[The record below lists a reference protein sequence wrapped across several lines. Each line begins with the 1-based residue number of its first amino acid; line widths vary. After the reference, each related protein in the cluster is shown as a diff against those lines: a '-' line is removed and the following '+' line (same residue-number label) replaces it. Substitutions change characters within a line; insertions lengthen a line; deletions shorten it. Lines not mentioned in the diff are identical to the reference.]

1 MSTKYINTRILTL
14 TIALGCT
21 VFFTQCKKEQTTEEA
36 KPTTVETNTTTVHLT
51 DAQMKNAALEF
62 GALTERHIATTLK
75 LNGKIDVPPQNLISV
90 TNPLGGYLKFTK
102 LLPGMHVKK
111 GELIATMEDPQY
123 IQLQQNYLI
132 AKDKYEFAKLD
143 YNRQKDLNASQASS
157 DKVMQMAQAE
167 MNNQRITMNALAQQL
182 SLINI
187 STGSLTH
194 SNISRTV
201 NIYSPIN
208 GFVSTVLVNVGKY
221 VTPSDVMFEL
231 INPSDIHLNLKVYE
245 KDLNKLEIGQ
255 RVVSYTNGAPDKK
268 YEGEIVLIS
277 MDVNAEGASEVHCH
291 FEEFD
296 KKLVPGMYMN
306 ADIDTHAAVTQAL
319 TDDSVVYF
327 EGQNYVFVET
337 AKQTYVM
344 TPIKIGAKEEGYTQI
359 LNPEAIANKKIVT
372 KGAYTL
378 LMKLK
383 NTEEEE

>member
-1 MSTKYINTRILTL
+1 MFTKYINTRVLTL
-14 TIALGCT
+14 ALALGGAML
-21 VFFTQCKKEQTTEEA
+21 FTQCKKEQPTEEQA
-36 KPTTVETNTTTVHLT
+36 TPVEENTTTVHLT
-51 DAQMKNAALEF
+51 DAQMKNTTIETGTLS
-62 GALTERHIATTLK
+62 ERKIATTLK

-90 TNPLGGYLKFTK
+90 TNPLGGYLKYTK
-102 LLPGMHVKK
+102 LLPGMHIKK

-157 DKVMQMAQAE
+157 DKVMQIAQAE
-167 MNNQRITMNALAQQL
+167 MNNQRITMNALSQQL

-187 STGSLTH
+187 NPSSLTH

-208 GFVSTVLVNVGKY
+208 GFVSNVFVNVGKY

-231 INPSDIHLNLKVYE
+231 INPTDIHLNLKVYE
-245 KDLNKLEIGQ
+245 KDLDKLEIGQ

-277 MDVNAEGASEVHCH
+277 MDVNTDGISEVHCH

-306 ADIDTHAAVTQAL
+306 ADIDTHAAVSQAL
-319 TDDSVVYF
+319 PEESVVYF
-327 EGQNYVFVET
+327 ETKNYVFIET
-337 AKQTYVM
+337 AKQAYEMIEV
-344 TPIKIGAKEEGYTQI
+344 KIGAKEDGYIQI
-359 LNPEAIANKKIVT
+359 NNANELTNKKIVT

>member
-1 MSTKYINTRILTL
+1 MLAKYINTKTL
-14 TIALGCT
+14 TITLALSSAI
-21 VFFTQCKKEQTTEEA
+21 FFTQCKKEKATEEQ
-36 KPTTVETNTTTVHLT
+36 KTTVETNSTIVQLT
-51 DAQMKNAALEF
+51 DAQLKNTTLEI
-62 GALTERHIATTLK
+62 GTLSERHIATTLK

-90 TNPLGGYLKFTK
+90 TNPLGGYLKYTK
-102 LLPGMHVKK
+102 LLPGMQVKK

-157 DKVMQMAQAE
+157 DKVMQTAQAE
-167 MNNQRITMNALAQQL
+167 MNNQRITMNSLAQQL

-187 STGSLTH
+187 NPKSLSH
-194 SNISRTV
+194 NNISRTI

-208 GFVSTVLVNVGKY
+208 GFVSNVFVNVGKY
-221 VTPSDVMFEL
+221 VMPSDVMFEL

-245 KDLNKLEIGQ
+245 KDLDKLEVGQ
-255 RVVSYTNGAPDKK
+255 RVMSYTNGSPDKK

-277 MDVNAEGASEVHCH
+277 MDVNAEGVSEVHCH

-319 TDDSVVYF
+319 PEESIVYF
-327 EGQNYVFVET
+327 EGKNYVFVET
-337 AKQTYVM
+337 AKQTYELKEV
-344 TPIKIGAKEEGYTQI
+344 KIGAKEDGYIQI
-359 LNPEAIANKKIVT
+359 NNSETLNNKKIVT

-383 NTEEEE
+383 NTEEE

>member
-1 MSTKYINTRILTL
+1 MFTKYINTRLLTL
-14 TIALGCT
+14 ALALGSASL
-21 VFFTQCKKEQTTEEA
+21 FTQCKKEQAAEEQTA
-36 KPTTVETNTTTVHLT
+36 SVEENTTTVHLT
-51 DAQMKNAALEF
+51 DAQMKNTTIETGTLS
-62 GALTERHIATTLK
+62 ERKIATTLK

-90 TNPLGGYLKFTK
+90 TNPLGGYLKYTK
-102 LLPGMHVKK
+102 LLPGMHIKK

-157 DKVMQMAQAE
+157 DKVMQIAQAE
-167 MNNQRITMNALAQQL
+167 MNNQRITMNALSQQL

-187 STGSLTH
+187 NPSSLTH
-194 SNISRTV
+194 TNISRTA

-208 GFVSTVLVNVGKY
+208 GFVSNVFVNVGKY

-231 INPSDIHLNLKVYE
+231 INPTDIHLNLKVYE
-245 KDLNKLEIGQ
+245 KDLDKLEVGQ

-277 MDVNAEGASEVHCH
+277 MDVNTDGVSEVHCH

-306 ADIDTHAAVTQAL
+306 ADIDTHAAISQAL
-319 TDDSVVYF
+319 PEESVVYF
-327 EGQNYVFVET
+327 ETKNYVFIET
-337 AKQTYVM
+337 AKQTYEMIEV
-344 TPIKIGAKEEGYTQI
+344 KVGAKEDGYIQI
-359 LNPEAIANKKIVT
+359 NNANELTNKKIVT

>member
-1 MSTKYINTRILTL
+1 MFSKYINTRLFALTL
-14 TIALGCT
+14 AVGST
-21 VFFTQCKKEQTTEEA
+21 VLFTQCKKEQTTDEPTQVVEE
-36 KPTTVETNTTTVHLT
+36 NNTTVHLT
-51 DAQMKNAALEF
+51 DAQMKNTSLEI
-62 GALTERHIATTLK
+62 GSLSERQIATTLK

-90 TNPLGGYLKFTK
+90 TNPLGGYLKNTK
-102 LLPGMHVKK
+102 LLPGMHIKK

-157 DKVMQMAQAE
+157 DKVMQIAQAE

-187 STGSLTH
+187 NPASLTH

-245 KDLNKLEIGQ
+245 KDLDKLEVGQ
-255 RVVSYTNGAPDKK
+255 RVVSYTNGSPDKK

-277 MDVNAEGASEVHCH
+277 MDVNKEGVSEVHCH

-306 ADIDTHAAVTQAL
+306 ADIDTHSAVAKAL
-319 TDDSVVYF
+319 PEDSVVYF
-327 EGQNYVFVET
+327 EGQNYVFIET
-337 AKQTYVM
+337 TKQTYGM
-344 TPIKIGAKEEGYTQI
+344 TAVKVGPKEDGYIQI
-359 LNPEAIANKKIVT
+359 TNPEILTNKKIVT

>member
-1 MSTKYINTRILTL
+1 MFTKYINTRVLTL
-14 TIALGCT
+14 ALALGGAML
-21 VFFTQCKKEQTTEEA
+21 FTQCKKEQPTEEQTA
-36 KPTTVETNTTTVHLT
+36 PTEDNTTTVHLT
-51 DAQMKNAALEF
+51 DAQMKNTTIETGTLS
-62 GALTERHIATTLK
+62 ERKIATTLK

-90 TNPLGGYLKFTK
+90 TNPLGGYLKYTK
-102 LLPGMHVKK
+102 LLPGMHIKK

-157 DKVMQMAQAE
+157 DKVMQIAQAE
-167 MNNQRITMNALAQQL
+167 MNNQRITMNALSQQL

-187 STGSLTH
+187 NPSSLTH

-208 GFVSTVLVNVGKY
+208 GFVSNVFVNVGKY

-231 INPSDIHLNLKVYE
+231 INPTDIHLNLKVYE
-245 KDLNKLEIGQ
+245 KDLDKLEIGQ

-277 MDVNAEGASEVHCH
+277 MDVNTDGISEVHCH

-306 ADIDTHAAVTQAL
+306 ADIDTHSAVSQAL
-319 TDDSVVYF
+319 PEESVVYF
-327 EGQNYVFVET
+327 ETKNYVFIET
-337 AKQTYVM
+337 AKQAYEMIEV
-344 TPIKIGAKEEGYTQI
+344 KIGAKEDGYIQI
-359 LNPEAIANKKIVT
+359 NNANELTNKKIVT

>member
-1 MSTKYINTRILTL
+1 MFTKYINTRVLTL
-14 TIALGCT
+14 ALALGSAML
-21 VFFTQCKKEQTTEEA
+21 FTQCKKEQAAEEQTA
-36 KPTTVETNTTTVHLT
+36 PVEENTTTVHLT
-51 DAQMKNAALEF
+51 DAQMKNTTIETGTLS
-62 GALTERHIATTLK
+62 ERKIATTLK

-90 TNPLGGYLKFTK
+90 TNPLGGYLKYTK
-102 LLPGMHVKK
+102 LLPGMHIKK

-132 AKDKYEFAKLD
+132 SKDKYEFAKLD

-157 DKVMQMAQAE
+157 DKVMQIAQAE
-167 MNNQRITMNALAQQL
+167 MNNQRITMNALSQQL

-187 STGSLTH
+187 NPSSLTH

-208 GFVSTVLVNVGKY
+208 GFVSNVFVNVGKY

-231 INPSDIHLNLKVYE
+231 INPTDIHLNLKVYE
-245 KDLNKLEIGQ
+245 KDLDKLEVGQ

-277 MDVNAEGASEVHCH
+277 MDVNTDGVSEVHCH

-306 ADIDTHAAVTQAL
+306 ADIDTHAAVSQAL
-319 TDDSVVYF
+319 PEESVVYF
-327 EGQNYVFVET
+327 ETKNYVFIET
-337 AKQTYVM
+337 AKQTYEMIEV
-344 TPIKIGAKEEGYTQI
+344 KVGAKEDGYIQI
-359 LNPEAIANKKIVT
+359 NNANELANKKIVT

>member
-1 MSTKYINTRILTL
+1 MFTKYINTRVLTL
-14 TIALGCT
+14 ALALGGAML
-21 VFFTQCKKEQTTEEA
+21 FTQCKKEQPTEEQTA
-36 KPTTVETNTTTVHLT
+36 PTEDNTTTVHLT
-51 DAQMKNAALEF
+51 DAQMKNTTIETGTLS
-62 GALTERHIATTLK
+62 ERKIATTLK

-90 TNPLGGYLKFTK
+90 TNPLGGYLKYTK
-102 LLPGMHVKK
+102 LLPGMHIKK

-157 DKVMQMAQAE
+157 DKVMQIAQAE
-167 MNNQRITMNALAQQL
+167 MNNQRITMNALSQQL

-187 STGSLTH
+187 NPSSLTH

-208 GFVSTVLVNVGKY
+208 GFVSNVFVNVGKY

-231 INPSDIHLNLKVYE
+231 INPTDIHLNLKVYE
-245 KDLNKLEIGQ
+245 KDLDKLEIGQ

-277 MDVNAEGASEVHCH
+277 MDVNTDGISEVHCH

-306 ADIDTHAAVTQAL
+306 ADIDTHAAVSQAL
-319 TDDSVVYF
+319 PEESVVYF
-327 EGQNYVFVET
+327 ETKNYVFIET
-337 AKQTYVM
+337 AKQAYEMIEV
-344 TPIKIGAKEEGYTQI
+344 KIGAKEDGYIQI
-359 LNPEAIANKKIVT
+359 NNANELTNKKIVT

>member
-1 MSTKYINTRILTL
+1 MLSKYINTKYFVLAL
-14 TIALGCT
+14 ALGSIT
-21 VFFTQCKKEQTTEEA
+21 LFTQCKTEPKEEEPISA
-36 KPTTVETNTTTVHLT
+36 TDEDTTTVHLT
-51 DAQMKNAALEF
+51 DAQMKNTTIET
-62 GALTERHIATTLK
+62 GSLTERKIATTLK

-90 TNPLGGYLKFTK
+90 TNPLGGYLKSTK
-102 LLPGMHVKK
+102 LLPGMHIKK

-157 DKVMQMAQAE
+157 DKVMQIAQAE

-187 STGSLTH
+187 SPASLTYT
-194 SNISRTV
+194 NISRTI

-208 GFVSTVLVNVGKY
+208 GFVSNVFVNVGKY

-231 INPSDIHLNLKVYE
+231 INPTDIHLNLKVYE
-245 KDLNKLEIGQ
+245 KDLDKLEVGQ

-268 YEGEIVLIS
+268 YEGEIILIS
-277 MDVNAEGASEVHCH
+277 MDVNTDGVSEVHCH
-291 FEEFD
+291 FEAFD

-306 ADIDTHAAVTQAL
+306 ADIDTHAAVSQAL
-319 TDDSVVYF
+319 PEESVVYF
-327 EGQNYVFVET
+327 EKQNYAFIET
-337 AKQTYVM
+337 AKQTYEM
-344 TPIKIGAKEEGYTQI
+344 TPVQIGPKEDGYVQI
-359 LNPEAIANKKIVT
+359 INTDQLANQKIVT

>member
-1 MSTKYINTRILTL
+1 MFTKYINTRVLTL
-14 TIALGCT
+14 ALALGSAML
-21 VFFTQCKKEQTTEEA
+21 FTQCKKEQAAEEQTA
-36 KPTTVETNTTTVHLT
+36 PVEENTTTVHLT
-51 DAQMKNAALEF
+51 DAQMKNTTIETGTLS
-62 GALTERHIATTLK
+62 ERKIATTLK

-90 TNPLGGYLKFTK
+90 TNPLGGYLKYTK
-102 LLPGMHVKK
+102 LLPGMHIKK

-157 DKVMQMAQAE
+157 DKVMQIAQAE
-167 MNNQRITMNALAQQL
+167 MNNQRITMNALSQQL

-187 STGSLTH
+187 NPSSLTH
-194 SNISRTV
+194 TNISRTV

-208 GFVSTVLVNVGKY
+208 GFVSNVFVNVGKY

-231 INPSDIHLNLKVYE
+231 INPTDIHLNLKVYE
-245 KDLNKLEIGQ
+245 KDLDKLEVGQ

-277 MDVNAEGASEVHCH
+277 MDVNTDGVSEVHCH

-306 ADIDTHAAVTQAL
+306 ADIDTHAAVSQAL
-319 TDDSVVYF
+319 PEESVVYF
-327 EGQNYVFVET
+327 ETKNYVFIET
-337 AKQTYVM
+337 AK
-344 TPIKIGAKEEGYTQI
+344 
-359 LNPEAIANKKIVT
+359 
-372 KGAYTL
+372 
-378 LMKLK
+378 
-383 NTEEEE
+383 

>member
-1 MSTKYINTRILTL
+1 MLSKYINTKYFVLGLALASITL
-14 TIALGCT
+14 
-21 VFFTQCKKEQTTEEA
+21 FTQCKTEPKEEDPISTTDED
-36 KPTTVETNTTTVHLT
+36 TTTVHLT
-51 DAQMKNAALEF
+51 DAQMKNTTIET
-62 GALTERHIATTLK
+62 GSLTERKIATTLK
-75 LNGKIDVPPQNLISV
+75 LNGKIDVPPQNLISI
-90 TNPLGGYLKFTK
+90 TNPLGGYLKSTK
-102 LLPGMHVKK
+102 LLPGMHIKK

-157 DKVMQMAQAE
+157 DKVMQIAQAE

-187 STGSLTH
+187 SPASLTYT
-194 SNISRTV
+194 NISRTI

-208 GFVSTVLVNVGKY
+208 GFVSNVFVNVGKY

-231 INPSDIHLNLKVYE
+231 INPTDIHLNLKVYE
-245 KDLNKLEIGQ
+245 KDLDKLEVGQ

-268 YEGEIVLIS
+268 YEGEIILIS
-277 MDVNAEGASEVHCH
+277 MDVNTDGVSEVHCH
-291 FEEFD
+291 FEAFD

-306 ADIDTHAAVTQAL
+306 ADIDTHAAVSQAL
-319 TDDSVVYF
+319 PEESVVYF
-327 EGQNYVFVET
+327 EKQNYVFIET
-337 AKQTYVM
+337 AKQTYEM
-344 TPIKIGAKEEGYTQI
+344 TPVKIGPKEDGYVQI
-359 LNPEAIANKKIVT
+359 INADQLANQKIVT

>member
-1 MSTKYINTRILTL
+1 MISKYINIRIFTLTL
-14 TIALGCT
+14 ALGSAIL
-21 VFFTQCKKEQTTEEA
+21 FTQCKKEQTDEEQ
-36 KPTTVETNTTTVHLT
+36 TITVEENITTVHLT
-51 DAQMKNAALEF
+51 DAQMKNTTIVA
-62 GALTERHIATTLK
+62 GTLTERNIATTLK

-90 TNPLGGYLKFTK
+90 TNPLGGYLKYTK

-132 AKDKYEFAKLD
+132 AKDKYDFAKLD

-157 DKVMQMAQAE
+157 DKVMQIAQAE

-187 STGSLTH
+187 NPTSLTH
-194 SNISRTV
+194 TNISRTV

-208 GFVSTVLVNVGKY
+208 GFVSNVFVNVGKY

-231 INPSDIHLNLKVYE
+231 INPTDIHLNLKVYE
-245 KDLNKLEIGQ
+245 KDLDKLEVGQ
-255 RVVSYTNGAPDKK
+255 RVVSYTNGSPDKK

-277 MDVNAEGASEVHCH
+277 MDVNTDGISEVHCH

-306 ADIDTHAAVTQAL
+306 ADIDTHAAITQAL
-319 TDDSVVYF
+319 PEESVVYF
-327 EGQNYVFVET
+327 ETKNYVFVET
-337 AKQTYVM
+337 AKQTYEM
-344 TPIKIGAKEEGYTQI
+344 TEVKVGAKEDGYIQI
-359 LNPEAIANKKIVT
+359 NNTNELANRKIVT

>member
-1 MSTKYINTRILTL
+1 MFTKYINTRVLTL
-14 TIALGCT
+14 ALALGSAML
-21 VFFTQCKKEQTTEEA
+21 FTQCKKEQAAEEQTA
-36 KPTTVETNTTTVHLT
+36 PVEENTTTVHLT
-51 DAQMKNAALEF
+51 DAQMKNTTIETGTLS
-62 GALTERHIATTLK
+62 ERKIATTLK

-90 TNPLGGYLKFTK
+90 TNPLGGYLKYTK
-102 LLPGMHVKK
+102 LLPGMHIKK

-157 DKVMQMAQAE
+157 DKVMQIAQAE
-167 MNNQRITMNALAQQL
+167 MNNQRITMNALSQQL

-187 STGSLTH
+187 NPSSLTH

-208 GFVSTVLVNVGKY
+208 GFVSNVFVNVGKY

-231 INPSDIHLNLKVYE
+231 INPTDIHLNLKVYE
-245 KDLNKLEIGQ
+245 KDLDKLEVGQ

-277 MDVNAEGASEVHCH
+277 MDVNTDGVSEVHCH

-306 ADIDTHAAVTQAL
+306 ADIDTHAAVSQAL
-319 TDDSVVYF
+319 PEESVVYF
-327 EGQNYVFVET
+327 ETKNYVFIET
-337 AKQTYVM
+337 AKQTYEMIEV
-344 TPIKIGAKEEGYTQI
+344 KVGAKEDGYIQI
-359 LNPEAIANKKIVT
+359 NNANELANKKIVT

>member
-1 MSTKYINTRILTL
+1 MFTKYINTRVLTL
-14 TIALGCT
+14 ALALGSAML
-21 VFFTQCKKEQTTEEA
+21 FTQCKKEQAAEEQTA
-36 KPTTVETNTTTVHLT
+36 PVEENTTTVHLT
-51 DAQMKNAALEF
+51 DAQMKNTTIETGTLS
-62 GALTERHIATTLK
+62 ERKIATTLK

-90 TNPLGGYLKFTK
+90 TNPLGGYLKYTK
-102 LLPGMHVKK
+102 LLPGMHIKK

-157 DKVMQMAQAE
+157 DKVMQIAQAE
-167 MNNQRITMNALAQQL
+167 MNNQRITMNALSQQL

-187 STGSLTH
+187 NPSSLTH
-194 SNISRTV
+194 TNISRTV

-208 GFVSTVLVNVGKY
+208 GFVSNVFVNVGKY

-231 INPSDIHLNLKVYE
+231 INPTDIHLNLKVYE
-245 KDLNKLEIGQ
+245 KDLDKLEVGQ

-277 MDVNAEGASEVHCH
+277 MDVNTDGVSEVHCH

-306 ADIDTHAAVTQAL
+306 ADIDTHAAVSQAL
-319 TDDSVVYF
+319 PEESVVYF
-327 EGQNYVFVET
+327 ETKNYVFIET
-337 AKQTYVM
+337 AKQTYEMIEV
-344 TPIKIGAKEEGYTQI
+344 KVGAKEDGYIQI
-359 LNPEAIANKKIVT
+359 NNANELANKKIVT